1 MVFISYFAVQEV
13 SEKRV
18 PIILCGN
25 KVDQRA
31 AATAEGRR
39 YVLYSPLIGR
49 RITEHTLIGRKY
61 FCILPSDWSDGIHTP
76 LKLVAGTKL
85 TSDWLKVIYSLLI
98 GGRFYTPSDWS

>member
-1 MVFISYFAVQEV
+1 MVFISYFDVQEV

-49 RITEHTLIGRKY
+49 RITEHTLIGRRY
-61 FCILPSDWSDGIHTP
+61 SVYSPLIGRREYIFPSNRSQT
-76 LKLVAGTKL
+76 LN
-85 TSDWLKVIYSLLI
+85 SLLI
-98 GGRFYTPSDWS
+98 GVR